1 MRNIRV
7 TQLITTRQRQG
18 LFYLPPGSTNLIVPD
33 GIFGDVGNLSTLSY
47 MALDPCQPSPE
58 LQTWATLTSYQSRD
72 AHRFGVRVC
81 FVSTPQDPEGTYWID
96 VGYYMSTVK
105 TFLFHVTFM
114 WD

>member
-1 MRNIRV
+1 MSV
-7 TQLITTRQRQG
+7 
-18 LFYLPPGSTNLIVPD
+18 
-33 GIFGDVGNLSTLSY
+33 NLSTFSY

-58 LQTWATLTSYQSRD
+58 LQTWATLASYQSRD
-72 AHRFGVRVC
+72 AHRFGVGVC

-96 VGYYMSTVK
+96 VGCYMSTVK